1 MTARIAKLRLSR
13 RTLVQ
18 ALLALPAF
26 ALARRLP
33 TPDPDP
39 EEIVEVDGWILRR
52 EDLA

>member
-1 MTARIAKLRLSR
+1 MTARVAKLRLSR

-33 TPDPDP
+33 TPDPD
-39 EEIVEVDGWILRR
+39 EIVEVDGWILRR

>member
-26 ALARRLP
+26 TLARRLP
-33 TPDPDP
+33 TPDPD
-39 EEIVEVDGWILRR
+39 EIVEVDGWILRR

>member
-18 ALLALPAF
+18 ALLALPTV

-33 TPDPDP
+33 APDPD
-39 EEIVEVDGWILRR
+39 EIVELDGWILRW

>member
-1 MTARIAKLRLSR
+1 MTARVAKLRLSR

-18 ALLALPAF
+18 ALLALPTV

-33 TPDPDP
+33 APDPD
-39 EEIVEVDGWILRR
+39 EIVELDGWILRR